1 MMKLDK
7 KNILI
12 SLAVLIVV
20 VLLVVAAFL
29 LVRGIMQFNDSEA
42 KLVVA
47 KQRLQELYD
56 KKPFS
61 SQPNVNKEKENVAI
75 LNEWFLKL
83 TAVLRKGQIEPVQ
96 KSPSTFMSL
105 LQGMKPELIRQ
116 ANEFSKVVSDDFGFG
131 FERYLDTSSALPEPN
146 DVPRL
151 TQQLTIIEKL
161 CGVLFSEKIEQLS
174 VLQREV
180 FETGPDAGAA
190 SPGGSYVAKAKAG
203 VAPKLVNKG
212 AGLLGEEDLYA
223 KLHFIVEFK
232 AMESVV
238 LNIMNKL
245 ANHEMF
251 IVVSSVD
258 IKKEGSGLDEI
269 RSRITASVAPAT
281 SQLRV
286 AAPSS
291 LSNNADPFDE
301 KPVVADNAKSVSP
314 APGEQST
321 KPVAAEKRDREARI
335 VCGPELEKAMNIKIE
350 LDVYRFREE

>member
-1 MMKLDK
+1 MKLDK
-7 KNILI
+7 KNIAI
-12 SLAVLIVV
+12 SLTVLIVV
-20 VLLVVAAFL
+20 LLLVVAACL
-29 LVRGIMQFNDSEA
+29 LVRGIMQFNESEA
-42 KLVVA
+42 RLVVA

-61 SQPNVNKEKENVAI
+61 SQSNVNKEKENVAI

-83 TAVLRKGQIEPVQ
+83 TAVLRKGQIEPAQ

-105 LQGMKPELIRQ
+105 LQGKKPELIRQ

-180 FETGPDAGAA
+180 FEAGPDAVAV
-190 SPGGSYVAKAKAG
+190 SPGGSYGSKAKTG

-212 AGLLGEEDLYA
+212 AGLLGDEDLYA

-232 AMESVV
+232 AREAVV
-238 LNIMNKL
+238 LNVLNKL
-245 ANHEMF
+245 ASHEMF
-251 IVVSSVD
+251 VVVSSFD

-269 RSRITASVAPAT
+269 KARIAASASPAT
-281 SQLRV
+281 QTHI

-291 LSNNADPFDE
+291 SSNEVDPFDE
-301 KPVVADNAKSVSP
+301 KPVVVDKAMGVSP
-314 APGEQST
+314 AKGEQSV
-321 KPVAAEKRDREARI
+321 KPAPAEKRDRESRI

-350 LDVYRFREE
+350 LDVYRFRGE